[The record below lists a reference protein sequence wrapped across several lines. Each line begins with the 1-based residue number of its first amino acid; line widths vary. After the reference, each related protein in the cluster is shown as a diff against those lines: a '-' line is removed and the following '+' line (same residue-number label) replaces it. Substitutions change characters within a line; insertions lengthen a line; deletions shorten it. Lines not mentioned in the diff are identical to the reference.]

1 MTTEYKLNHYYDHDS
16 SRDEE
21 YLNRGYT
28 LKIESD
34 KITLNFLGI
43 TYSNIL
49 HKKSIQYSNENI
61 KKNINNENIVDIFKD
76 EIPHN
81 IELGWKDKHF
91 ILYTN
96 PFEIGKS
103 KGFLCIRLY
112 NDDIQ
117 KLTKDNIQLS
127 KSIDEL
133 VIENK
138 ILKEQIEEFKKINIS
153 NSIN

>member
-1 MTTEYKLNHYYDHDS
+1 MTTEYKLRYYPDDS
-16 SRDEE
+16 DEE
-21 YLNRGYT
+21 NYICTNYT

-34 KITLNFLGI
+34 EITLNFLGI
-43 TYSNIL
+43 KYSNIL
-49 HKKSIQYSNENI
+49 SKKSIQYSNENI

-103 KGFLCIRLY
+103 KGFLCIYLY
-112 NDDIQ
+112 NDDIH